1 MDSDISKRISRSST
15 NRVDQAEP
23 RWREA
28 PAATLPSRDGGMCVS
43 NEDDRAIFQGH
54 RRFLTTPPIADGSP
68 ERTPQKWVFRRER
81 TWDIRQGAWDMIV
94 RISLAIGPRR

>member
-1 MDSDISKRISRSST
+1 
-15 NRVDQAEP
+15 
-23 RWREA
+23 
-28 PAATLPSRDGGMCVS
+28 MCVS
-43 NEDDRAIFQGH
+43 NEDDRAISEGH
-54 RRFLTTPPIADGSP
+54 VKVTGRFLTTPPIADGSP